1 MDVILIN
8 IYNALQKDRRK
19 LLIQSLIFIFFL
31 IGVNIFAWFTY
42 VLRAET
48 SIDAMLLLGMLNLML
63 MEFLLVKKYKYK

>member
-31 IGVNIFAWFTY
+31 IGVNIFVWFTY

-48 SIDAMLLLGMLNLML
+48 LIDAMFLLGMLNLML
-63 MEFLLVKKYKYK
+63 MEFLPVK

>member
-1 MDVILIN
+1 MSVILIN

-31 IGVNIFAWFTY
+31 IVVNIFAWFTY

-63 MEFLLVKKYKYK
+63 MEFLLVM

>member
-1 MDVILIN
+1 MNARLIN
-8 IYNALQKDRRK
+8 IYNGLQKDRRK

-31 IGVNIFAWFTY
+31 IGVNIFALSTY

-63 MEFLLVKKYKYK
+63 MEFLLVK

>member
-1 MDVILIN
+1 MSVILIN

-31 IGVNIFAWFTY
+31 IGVNIFAWSTY

-63 MEFLLVKKYKYK
+63 MEFLPVK

>member
-1 MDVILIN
+1 MDVGLIN

-63 MEFLLVKKYKYK
+63 MEFLLVK

>member
-1 MDVILIN
+1 MSVILIN

-63 MEFLLVKKYKYK
+63 MEFLLVM

>member
-1 MDVILIN
+1 MSVILIN

-31 IGVNIFAWFTY
+31 IGVNIFAGFTY
-42 VLRAET
+42 VSWAET

-63 MEFLLVKKYKYK
+63 MEFLPVK

>member
-1 MDVILIN
+1 MSVRLIN

-31 IGVNIFAWFTY
+31 IVVNIFAWFTY

-63 MEFLLVKKYKYK
+63 MEFLLVK

>member
-1 MDVILIN
+1 MSVRLIN

-31 IGVNIFAWFTY
+31 IVVNIFAWFTY

-63 MEFLLVKKYKYK
+63 MDFLLVK